1 MIRRVAGGTALCA
14 SVKARLFPKIDM
26 AGAWVMTMRTIVF
39 ATQKG
44 GSGKSTL
51 AIGVAVVAI
60 QAGESVFMLEA
71 DRQGTISKWASR
83 RLNSE
88 PGIDRIAGGVALE
101 RALKLLAAQSYS
113 LAIIDTPGTDNGS
126 ATAAIRAAD
135 LCLIPARPSPADIE
149 AALPT
154 LHAARR
160 LGKNLAFVL
169 NQTLAR
175 SFRLSETAQA
185 LNRIGILALPYI
197 VQRMDHQDAL
207 GAGLGVSE
215 FNPDGKAS
223 EEIRAL
229 WSWIKAKLDSEED
242 GYEQKSSV
250 AAG

>member
-1 MIRRVAGGTALCA
+1 
-14 SVKARLFPKIDM
+14 
-26 AGAWVMTMRTIVF
+26 MTMRTIAF

-51 AIGVAVVAI
+51 AIGIAVAAI
-60 QAGESVFMLEA
+60 EAGESVFMLEA
-71 DRQGTISKWASR
+71 DRQGTVSKWGAR
-83 RLNSE
+83 RSNPE

-101 RALKLLAAQSYS
+101 RALKLLAAERYS
-113 LAIIDTPGTDNGS
+113 LAIIDTPGTDNVS
-126 ATAAIRAAD
+126 ATAAIRVAD

-154 LHAARR
+154 LHATRR
-160 LGKNLAFVL
+160 LGKNFAFVL
-169 NQTLAR
+169 NQTPAR
-175 SFRLSETAQA
+175 SFRLSEAAQA
-185 LNRIGILALPYI
+185 LNRMGVLALPYI

-215 FNPDGKAS
+215 FNPDGKAA

-229 WSWIKAKLDSEED
+229 WTWIKAKLDSGVD
-242 GYEQKSSV
+242 THEQKPIA